1 LKKWFLSKG
10 GLKVKRQHFQTE
22 FGMYLEAASTAFSV
36 KNLEAL
42 NTLEVICVGR
52 DDVIKMISSYKAKL
66 ISKT

>member
-1 LKKWFLSKG
+1 
-10 GLKVKRQHFQTE
+10 
-22 FGMYLEAASTAFSV
+22 MYLEAASTAFSV